1 MAPRA
6 GDDVGALPLS
16 RSGNLRNEP
25 SAITHKLGEQMKRF
39 LKLLLWVAAGT
50 STIALTSAS
59 PATAGISQGPGT
71 HPALVHV
78 INLHKAYEARL
89 GHVRLGKIAGKFLPF
104 GAKPPR
110 GPAANDCVE
119 PNCDVQYNGGM
130 VQHSPHVYLL
140 LWGPNWSTDPSQEAT
155 ATYLENFYSGLGVAP
170 DDNWS
175 TVMTQY
181 KDTSGSPT
189 FTGPVLAGVWQ
200 DTSSPPTGGELG
212 QVGLAAEADAFTL
225 SEGVTDFSDAQVVV
239 ATQSGTCP
247 DGFAAPACT
256 GGNGGGY
263 CAWHSSSKEPFT
275 NLPYILDGGTVCG
288 QDSVNSNGTDD
299 GLTIVAGHE
308 YAETIT
314 DPFPAS
320 GWWDPADP
328 SGGEIADKCVF
339 SAFSRDVTLSTG
351 TYAMQPLWSN
361 VVGGCVMH
369 IGGASDN
376 VKVTNPGNQST
387 YQNSS
392 LSLTV
397 GGTST
402 KKYPLTWS
410 ATGLP
415 SGLTIGPAT
424 GIISGK
430 ITAPASANPYQVIVS
445 ATDTTGAFGWAP
457 FTWTVL
463 ADVGTPITNQA
474 SGTCLNDHGYFITPG
489 SPVVMWKCLSGP
501 AEMFSQPTNAGQLI
515 VLGQCLT
522 DPTGGTGGGGAGT
535 RQVLEPCTNSANQ
548 DQVWLHNS
556 KNQYVLELNF
566 MCLTDQNGAATNG
579 APVSI
584 QPCTSAK
591 DQIWSGS

>member
-1 MAPRA
+1 
-6 GDDVGALPLS
+6 
-16 RSGNLRNEP
+16 
-25 SAITHKLGEQMKRF
+25 MKRF
-39 LKLLLWVAAGT
+39 LQLLLWVAVGT
-50 STIALTSAS
+50 STIALTSAG
-59 PATAGISQGPGT
+59 PATAGISQGPGI
-71 HPALVHV
+71 HPGRVHV

-89 GHVRLGKIAGKFLPF
+89 GHAKLGKIAGKFLPF
-104 GAKPPR
+104 DAKPSL
-110 GPAANDCVE
+110 GQAANDCVE
-119 PNCDVQYNGGM
+119 PSCDVQYNGGP
-130 VQHSPHVYLL
+130 VQHNPHVYLL

-155 ATYLENFYSGLGVAP
+155 ATYLENFYSGLGVEP
-170 DDNWS
+170 EDNWS
-175 TVMTQY
+175 TEVTQY
-181 KDTSGSPT
+181 KDGSGPPT
-189 FTGPVLAGVWQ
+189 FTGPVLAGIWQ

-212 QVGLAAEADAFTL
+212 QVGLAAEADAFT
-225 SEGVTDFSDAQVVV
+225 SREGVTDLPDAQVVV

-247 DGFAAPACT
+247 DGFAAPICT

-263 CAWHSSSKEPFT
+263 CAWHSSSNEPFI
-275 NLPYILDGGTVCG
+275 NLPYILDAGTTCG
-288 QDSVNSNGTDD
+288 QDFINTNGTND
-299 GLTIVAGHE
+299 GLTMAAGHE

-314 DPFPAS
+314 DPDPTS
-320 GWWDPADP
+320 GWWDPDDP
-328 SGGEIADKCVF
+328 SGGEIADKCAF
-339 SAFSRDVTLSTG
+339 SAFSHDVTLSTG
-351 TYAMQPLWSN
+351 TFAMQPLWSN
-361 VVGGCVMH
+361 KVGGCVMH
-369 IGGASDN
+369 IGGATDT
-376 VKVTNPGNQST
+376 VTVTNPGSQSI

-397 GGTST
+397 GGVSS
-402 KKYPLTWS
+402 KHHPLTWS

-415 SGLTIGPAT
+415 SGLTIDPAT

-445 ATDTTGAFGWAP
+445 ASDATGAFGWAP

-474 SGTCLNDHGYFITPG
+474 SGTCLNDRGYSIAPG
-489 SPVVMWKCLSGP
+489 SPVAMWKCLSGP

-535 RQVLEPCTNSANQ
+535 LQVLEPCTSSANQ
-548 DQVWLHNS
+548 SQVWLHNS

-566 MCLTDQNGAATNG
+566 MCLTDQKGVATNG